1 MAAQRWEAKM
11 QRSVLATT
19 TLLVLSGC
27 TLGPNFS
34 APASRAPDA
43 WSATPSKQ
51 AASVPVTAPI
61 DPAWW
66 NLFSDPE
73 LTKLEERV
81 AAQNLD
87 VQVATVRLAEL
98 RAQLGIVA
106 SSALP
111 TLESDASYQRLKASN
126 NGAFAGLSTIA
137 AGAGASGQ
145 TNATVGGVKG
155 ATIGAI
161 DIYQAGFDASW
172 EIDLWGR
179 VRRSVEAAG
188 ANVTQSEETRR
199 DTLLSSL
206 AEVARDYLQLRGTQT
221 RLQIARDNVK
231 SAQQS
236 LDVTRQRAEGGVTT
250 DLDVA
255 NASAQVNSFAAL
267 IPSLEQQERQFVNAL
282 SFLLGQPPQALSGE
296 LDAPRT
302 VPPVPPRVPIGLPS
316 ELALRRP
323 DVRAALAQLHAAT
336 ATIGVAEADFYP
348 SFTLTGSVG
357 LQALQPWQMF
367 DLASLLYAVG
377 PSVSIPIFEGGR
389 LKSTLALRQDQE
401 KEAAISYEKTV
412 LNAWH
417 EVDNALSAYDAEQR
431 RRDQLVKAVAENQR
445 ALSLAQERYAQGV
458 SDFLEV
464 LNAQREL
471 LATQQLL
478 ADSTTTIDTDLV
490 AIYKALGGGWETGFP
505 EQSAATIAAK

>member
-1 MAAQRWEAKM
+1 M
-11 QRSVLATT
+11 QRSILVATT
-19 TLLVLSGC
+19 LFVLSGC
-27 TLGPNFS
+27 TLGPDFTP
-34 APASRAPDA
+34 PAASAPDA
-43 WSATPSKQ
+43 WSATPSRQ

-61 DPAWW
+61 DPTWW
-66 NLFSDPE
+66 NLFDDPQ
-73 LTKLEERV
+73 LTGLEQRV

-87 VQVATVRLAEL
+87 VRIATIRLAES

-106 SSALP
+106 ASQLP
-111 TLESDASYQRLKASN
+111 TLESDASYQRVKASN

-137 AGAGASGQ
+137 AGTGASGQ
-145 TNATVGGVKG
+145 PGATAGGVKG
-155 ATIGAI
+155 AALGSI

-172 EIDLWGR
+172 EIDLWGKF
-179 VRRSVEAAG
+179 RRGVEAAG
-188 ANVTQSEETRR
+188 ANVTGSEETRR
-199 DTLLSSL
+199 DTLLTSL
-206 AEVARDYLQLRGTQT
+206 AEVARDYLQLRGTQL
-221 RLQIARDNVK
+221 RLQIAHDNVK
-231 SAQQS
+231 TAQQS
-236 LDVTRQRAEGGVTT
+236 LDVTRQRAAGGVTT

-255 NASAQVNSFAAL
+255 NASAQVNAFAAQ
-267 IPSLEQQERQFVNAL
+267 IPSLEQQQRQLINAL
-282 SFLLGQPPQALSGE
+282 SFLLGQPPQALAGE
-296 LDAPRT
+296 LGAPRA

-389 LKSTLALRQDQE
+389 LKATLALRKEQE
-401 KEAAISYEKTV
+401 KEAAILYEKTV

-431 RRDQLVKAVAENQR
+431 RRDQLVKAVEDNQR
-445 ALSLAQERYAQGV
+445 AVSLAQDRYAQGV

-464 LNAQREL
+464 LDAQRNL
-471 LATQQLL
+471 LATQQSL
-478 ADSTTTIDTDLV
+478 ADSTTAIDTDLV
-490 AIYKALGGGWETGFP
+490 TIYKALGGGWETAFP
-505 EQSAATIAAK
+505 EPTPATIAAK